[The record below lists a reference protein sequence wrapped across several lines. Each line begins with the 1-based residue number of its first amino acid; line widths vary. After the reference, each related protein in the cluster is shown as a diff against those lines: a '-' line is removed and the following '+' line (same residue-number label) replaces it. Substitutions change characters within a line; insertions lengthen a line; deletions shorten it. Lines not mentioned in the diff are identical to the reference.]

1 MWKTVEV
8 SMKKGRKRKTHE
20 KFIEELK
27 ATNQNIDIV
36 GTYIDS
42 RTKIQCCCKICGNM
56 WDGIPNELL
65 RGSGCPN
72 CTHSRR
78 KKTHEEFIAQL
89 KNIHPNIEVLS
100 KYLGAKQ
107 KIECRCKVCNNKWF
121 TTPDHLL
128 HRTGCVACKV
138 RDNITIKRRPRAPR
152 THESF
157 VDDMKDINPN
167 IEILGKYFDN
177 KTKIECR
184 CLICGNE
191 WNVLP
196 KSLLQRHGCPNC
208 ARKKA
213 RYNRRKTQDEFV
225 SQMKVINSNIEII
238 GKYVNDRNRIRCRCL
253 NCNNEWESRPS
264 SLLSGSRCPNCIKP
278 KGEDKIEK
286 YLQKSNIP
294 YVSQKR
300 FDNLTGVGGKPL
312 SYDFYLHE
320 TNILVEFNGEQHDR
334 PINYFGGVE
343 KFKVQQ
349 EHDKRKREY
358 AREHDIDL
366 LEIWYYDYDNI
377 EQILNKKLHM
387 NNKKSA

>member
-1 MWKTVEV
+1 MA
-8 SMKKGRKRKTHE
+8 RKRKTHE
-20 KFIEELK
+20 KFIEDMRI
-27 ATNQNIDIV
+27 ANQNIDIV
-36 GTYIDS
+36 GAYVNS
-42 RTKIQCCCKICGNM
+42 RTRVECRCKICCNE
-56 WDGIPNELL
+56 WRAVPSELL
-65 RGSGCPN
+65 RGYGCPY
-72 CTHSRR
+72 CTHSRK
-78 KKTHEEFIAQL
+78 KKTHEEFVAQL
-89 KNIHPNIEVLS
+89 ENINPNIKILG
-100 KYLGAKQ
+100 KYLGAKH
-107 KIECRCKVCNNKWF
+107 KIECECKICNSIWS

-128 HRTGCVACKV
+128 HGKGCIVCNTK
-138 RDNITIKRRPRAPR
+138 KPR

-157 VDDMKDINPN
+157 VNDMKGIYPD

-191 WNVLP
+191 WSVLP

-225 SQMKVINSNIEII
+225 SQMKIINSNIEII

-264 SLLSGSRCPNCIKP
+264 SLLSGSRCPNCMKP
-278 KGEDKIEK
+278 KGEDKIER

-358 AREHDIDL
+358 AREHNIDL